1 MRRPDAPLPV
11 LPGCL
16 PSSRRSTNRR
26 HNGECRGRRSLLIP
40 NRRAA
45 ARPSRR
51 PPRGLLRMT
60 EGGTGSAIYRRS
72 HRASAHLHQLLQA
85 PEAGRYLL
93 APCADAAAPIG
104 EADFADV
111 DVAARI
117 DGEPVRRDELAGLE
131 PGMGVTEPGQEFA
144 LMGVDADPGPAI
156 RDVDVARHI
165 GADLADIE
173 ARRAGAGLHAKA
185 RRAVHVGPLR
195 LVFAVAV
202 EHLDPVVLAVGDVD
216 PAVGV
221 AADVVR
227 DVELAGIGAGLAP
240 RTQPFPVD

>member
-85 PEAGRYLL
+85 PEAGRDLL
-93 APCADAAAPIG
+93 AFGADAAAPIG

-117 DGEPVRRDELAGLE
+117 DGEPVRRDELAGFE
-131 PGMGVTEPGQEFA
+131 PGMGVAEPGQQFA
-144 LMGVDADPGPAI
+144 LMGVDADPRPAI
-156 RDVDVARHI
+156 RDVDVDRHV

-173 ARRAGAGLHAKA
+173 ARRARAGFHAKP
-185 RRAVHVGPLR
+185 RRTVHVVPLR

-202 EHLDPVVLAVGDVD
+202 EYLDAVVLAVGDID
-216 PAVGV
+216 PAVRV
-221 AADVVR
+221 AANIVGDI
-227 DVELAGIGAGLAP
+227 ELTRVGAGLA
-240 RTQPFPVD
+240 